1 MMDTAQLWKKEFGLS
16 ERVLELERTVTEK
29 IAPRLKELETA
40 REYHQVRMLSA
51 FRNNAIREQHFLGTT
66 GYGYDDIG
74 REAIDAL
81 FAEVF
86 GAEDALV
93 RMNIVSG
100 THALSLCLFGVL
112 RPGDKLVSVT
122 GNPYDTLAGVIGAE
136 GKGSLKDFGVA
147 YDKVPLKADG
157 TPDLE
162 AIRTAV
168 TEEVSAVLIQRSKGY
183 DWRETLSVAQ
193 IGEIIRTV
201 KSVNPK
207 TVCIVD
213 NCYGEFTEE
222 IEPTAVGADLMAGS
236 LIKNPGGGLARGGA
250 YVAGK
255 QKYVELAAY
264 KLNCVGQG
272 KEIGPTFGFNRE
284 ILQGFFMAP
293 HVTCEALKAAVFCA
307 GAFEELGYDVCPA
320 WDSPRGDIIQAI
332 RFGNRE
338 ALVAFCQGIQK
349 GAPIDSFVQPEPWD
363 MPGYDCQVIMAAGA
377 FTQGATTELSA
388 DAPIKP
394 PYVAYMQG
402 SLTYECGKAGVLVAI
417 QNMMEKN
424 LLR

>member
-1 MMDTAQLWKKEFGLS
+1 MMDVQQYLKQEFGLS
-16 ERVLELERTVTEK
+16 NQVLELEQRVSEK
-29 IAPRLKELETA
+29 IKPRLRELEAA
-40 REYHQVRMLSA
+40 REFHQLRVLCG
-51 FRNNAIREQHFLGTT
+51 FRNNGIREQHFLGTT

-81 FAEVF
+81 YADVF
-86 GAEDALV
+86 GSEDALV

-100 THALSLCLFGVL
+100 THALTLCLFGVL
-112 RPGDKLVSVT
+112 RPGDTLLSVT
-122 GNPYDTLAGVIGAE
+122 GTPYDTLAGVIGAD
-136 GKGSLKDFGVA
+136 GKGSLKDFGVSYGEVA
-147 YDKVPLKADG
+147 LLPDG
-157 TPDLE
+157 TPNLE
-162 AIRTAV
+162 AISRAAAKGAA
-168 TEEVSAVLIQRSKGY
+168 AVLIQRSKGY
-183 DWRETLSVAQ
+183 EWRETLSVKQ

-201 KSVNPK
+201 KQASPQ

-222 IEPTAVGADLMAGS
+222 QEPTAVGADLMAGS

-250 YVAGK
+250 YLAGK
-255 QKYVELAAY
+255 KQYIELAAY

-293 HVTCEALKAAVFCA
+293 HVTYEALKAAVFCA
-307 GAFEELGYDVCPA
+307 GAFEELGYDVCPKWNA
-320 WDSPRGDIIQAI
+320 PRGDIIQAV
-332 RFGNRE
+332 RFGNKE
-338 ALVAFCQGIQK
+338 ALIAFCQGIQK

-394 PYVAYMQG
+394 PYIAYMQG

-417 QNMMEKN
+417 QN
-424 LLR
+424 LLDQKK

>member
-1 MMDTAQLWKKEFGLS
+1 MMEVGQYLKHEFGLS
-16 ERVLELERTVTEK
+16 QRVLDIERRVTEK
-29 IAPRLKELETA
+29 IAPRLRELEAA
-40 REYHQVRMLSA
+40 REFHQIRVLNG
-51 FRNNAIREQHFLGTT
+51 FRKNAIREQHFLGTT
-66 GYGYDDIG
+66 GYGYDDLG

-81 FAEVF
+81 FADVF

-112 RPGDKLVSVT
+112 RPGDKLVSAT
-122 GNPYDTLAGVIGAE
+122 GNPYDTLAGVISAE
-136 GKGSLKDFGVA
+136 GQGSLKDFGVS
-147 YDKVPLKADG
+147 YDKVPLLPDG
-157 TPDLE
+157 TPDLDGIRR
-162 AIRTAV
+162 AITP
-168 TEEVSAVLIQRSKGY
+168 EVKAALIQRSKGY

-193 IGEIIRTV
+193 IGEIIRAV
-201 KSVNPK
+201 KEANPQ

-222 IEPTAVGADLMAGS
+222 VEPTAVGADLMAGS

-250 YVAGK
+250 YLAGK
-255 QKYVELAAY
+255 KDYIDLAAY

-307 GAFEELGYDVCPA
+307 GVFEELGYDVCPS
-320 WDSPRGDIIQAI
+320 WNSPRGDIIQAV
-332 RFGNRE
+332 RFGNKE
-338 ALVAFCQGIQK
+338 ALIAFCQGIQK

-402 SLTYECGKAGVLVAI
+402 SLTYECGKTGVLVAV
-417 QNMMEKN
+417 QNMIDQK
-424 LLR
+424 LL

>member
-1 MMDTAQLWKKEFGLS
+1 MMDVGQYLSREFGLS
-16 ERVLELERTVTEK
+16 QRVLDIERKVTEK
-29 IAPRLKELETA
+29 IVPRLQELEAA
-40 REYHQVRMLSA
+40 REFHQIRVLNG
-51 FRNNAIREQHFLGTT
+51 FRRNAIREQHFLGTT
-66 GYGYDDIG
+66 GYGYDDLG

-81 FAEVF
+81 YADVF

-122 GNPYDTLAGVIGAE
+122 GNPYDTLAGVISSDGQ
-136 GKGSLKDFGVA
+136 GSLKDFGVS
-147 YDKVPLKADG
+147 YDKVPLLPDG
-157 TPDLE
+157 TPDLDGIRK
-162 AIRTAV
+162 AITP
-168 TEEVSAVLIQRSKGY
+168 EVKAALIQRSKGY
-183 DWRETLSVAQ
+183 EWRETLSVAQ

-201 KSVNPK
+201 KEANPK

-222 IEPTAVGADLMAGS
+222 MEPTAVGADLMAGS

-250 YVAGK
+250 YLAGK
-255 QKYVELAAY
+255 KKYVDLAAY

-272 KEIGPTFGFNRE
+272 REIGPTFGFNRE

-307 GAFEELGYDVCPA
+307 GAFEELGYDVCPN
-320 WDSPRGDIIQAI
+320 WNSPRGDIIQAV
-332 RFGNRE
+332 RFGNKE
-338 ALVAFCQGIQK
+338 ALIAFCQGIQK

-402 SLTYECGKAGVLVAI
+402 SLTYECGKTGVLVAI
-417 QNMMEKN
+417 QNMIDQK
-424 LLR
+424 LL

>member
-1 MMDTAQLWKKEFGLS
+1 MEVGQYLKREFGLS
-16 ERVLELERTVTEK
+16 QRVLDIERRVTEK
-29 IAPRLKELETA
+29 IAPRLRELEAA
-40 REYHQVRMLSA
+40 REFHQIRVLNG
-51 FRNNAIREQHFLGTT
+51 FRKNAIREQHFLGTT
-66 GYGYDDIG
+66 GYGYDDLG

-81 FAEVF
+81 FADVF

-122 GNPYDTLAGVIGAE
+122 GNPYDTLAGVISAE
-136 GKGSLKDFGVA
+136 GQGSLKDFGVS
-147 YDKVPLKADG
+147 YDKVPLLPDG
-157 TPDLE
+157 TPDLDGIRR
-162 AIRTAV
+162 AITP
-168 TEEVSAVLIQRSKGY
+168 EVKAALIQRSKGY

-193 IGEIIRTV
+193 IGEIIRAV
-201 KSVNPK
+201 KEANPQ

-222 IEPTAVGADLMAGS
+222 VEPTAVGADLMAGS

-250 YVAGK
+250 YLAGK
-255 QKYVELAAY
+255 KDYIDLAAY

-307 GAFEELGYDVCPA
+307 GVFEELGYDVCPS
-320 WDSPRGDIIQAI
+320 WNSPRGDIIQAV
-332 RFGNRE
+332 RFGNKE
-338 ALVAFCQGIQK
+338 ALIAFCQGIQK

-388 DAPIKP
+388 DAPVKP

-402 SLTYECGKAGVLVAI
+402 SLTYECGKTGVLVAV
-417 QNMMEKN
+417 QNMIDQK
-424 LLR
+424 LL

>member
-1 MMDTAQLWKKEFGLS
+1 MMDTGQYLKREFGLS
-16 ERVLELERTVTEK
+16 QRVLDIERAVTEK
-29 IAPRLKELETA
+29 IAPRLRELEAA
-40 REYHQVRMLSA
+40 REFHQIRVLNG
-51 FRNNAIREQHFLGTT
+51 FRSNAIREQHFLGTT
-66 GYGYDDIG
+66 GYGYDDLG

-81 FAEVF
+81 YADVF

-122 GNPYDTLAGVIGAE
+122 GNPYDTLAGVISAE
-136 GKGSLKDFGVA
+136 GQGSLKDFGVS
-147 YDKVPLKADG
+147 YGKVPLLPDG
-157 TPDLE
+157 TPDLDGIRR
-162 AIRTAV
+162 AITP
-168 TEEVSAVLIQRSKGY
+168 EVGAALIQRSKGY
-183 DWRETLSVAQ
+183 EWRETLSVAQ

-201 KSVNPK
+201 KDVNPQ

-222 IEPTAVGADLMAGS
+222 MEPTAVGADLMAGS

-250 YVAGK
+250 YLAGK
-255 QKYVELAAY
+255 KKYIDLAAY
-264 KLNCVGQG
+264 KLNCIGQG

-307 GAFEELGYDVCPA
+307 GAFEELGYDVCPG
-320 WDSPRGDIIQAI
+320 WNSPRGDIIQAI
-332 RFGNRE
+332 RFGSKE
-338 ALVAFCQGIQK
+338 ALIAFCQGIQK

-402 SLTYECGKAGVLVAI
+402 SLTYECGKTGVLVAI
-417 QNMMEKN
+417 QNLLDQN
-424 LLR
+424 LL

>member
-1 MMDTAQLWKKEFGLS
+1 MMEVGQYLKREFGLS
-16 ERVLELERTVTEK
+16 QRVLDIEQSVTEK
-29 IAPRLKELETA
+29 ITPRLRELEAA
-40 REYHQVRMLSA
+40 REFHQIRVLNG
-51 FRNNAIREQHFLGTT
+51 FRKNAIREQHFLGTT
-66 GYGYDDIG
+66 GYGYDDLG
-74 REAIDAL
+74 REAIDTLYAD
-81 FAEVF
+81 VF

-122 GNPYDTLAGVIGAE
+122 GNPYDTLAGVISAE
-136 GKGSLKDFGVA
+136 GQGSLSDFGVS
-147 YDKVPLKADG
+147 YDKVPLLPDG

-162 AIRTAV
+162 GIRRAITP
-168 TEEVSAVLIQRSKGY
+168 EVKAALIQRSKGY
-183 DWRETLSVAQ
+183 EWRETLPVAQ

-201 KSVNPK
+201 KEANPQ

-222 IEPTAVGADLMAGS
+222 LEPTAVGADLMAGS

-250 YVAGK
+250 YLAGK
-255 QKYVELAAY
+255 KKYIDLAAY

-307 GAFEELGYDVCPA
+307 GVFEELGYDVCPG
-320 WDSPRGDIIQAI
+320 WNSPRGDIIQAV
-332 RFGNRE
+332 RFGNKE
-338 ALVAFCQGIQK
+338 ALIAFCQGIQK
-349 GAPIDSFVQPEPWD
+349 GAPD
-363 MPGYDCQVIMAAGA
+363 
-377 FTQGATTELSA
+377 
-388 DAPIKP
+388 
-394 PYVAYMQG
+394 
-402 SLTYECGKAGVLVAI
+402 
-417 QNMMEKN
+417 
-424 LLR
+424 

>member
-1 MMDTAQLWKKEFGLS
+1 MEVGQYLKREFGLS
-16 ERVLELERTVTEK
+16 QRVLDIERRVTEK
-29 IAPRLKELETA
+29 IAPRLRELEA
-40 REYHQVRMLSA
+40 VREFHQIRVLNG
-51 FRNNAIREQHFLGTT
+51 FRKNAIREQHFLGTT
-66 GYGYDDIG
+66 GYGYDDLG

-81 FAEVF
+81 FADVF

-122 GNPYDTLAGVIGAE
+122 GNPYDTLAGVISAE
-136 GKGSLKDFGVA
+136 GQGSLKDFGVS
-147 YDKVPLKADG
+147 YDKVPLLPDG
-157 TPDLE
+157 TPDLDGIRR
-162 AIRTAV
+162 AITP
-168 TEEVSAVLIQRSKGY
+168 EVKAALIQRSKGY

-193 IGEIIRTV
+193 IGEIIRAV
-201 KSVNPK
+201 KEANPQ

-222 IEPTAVGADLMAGS
+222 AEPTAVGADLMAGS

-250 YVAGK
+250 YLAGK
-255 QKYVELAAY
+255 KNYIDLAAY

-307 GAFEELGYDVCPA
+307 GVFEELGYDVCPR
-320 WDSPRGDIIQAI
+320 WDSQRGDIIQAV
-332 RFGNRE
+332 RFGNKE
-338 ALVAFCQGIQK
+338 ALIAFCQGIQK

-388 DAPIKP
+388 DAPVKP

-402 SLTYECGKAGVLVAI
+402 SLTYECGKTGVLVAV
-417 QNMMEKN
+417 QNMIDQK
-424 LLR
+424 LL

>member
-1 MMDTAQLWKKEFGLS
+1 MMDVGQYLSREFGLS
-16 ERVLELERTVTEK
+16 QRVLDIERKVTEK
-29 IAPRLKELETA
+29 IAPRLQELEAA
-40 REYHQVRMLSA
+40 REFHQIRVLNG
-51 FRNNAIREQHFLGTT
+51 FRRNAIREQHFLGTT
-66 GYGYDDIG
+66 GYGYDDLG

-81 FAEVF
+81 YADVF

-122 GNPYDTLAGVIGAE
+122 GNPYDTLAGVISSDGQ
-136 GKGSLKDFGVA
+136 GSLKDFGVS
-147 YDKVPLKADG
+147 YDKVPLLPDG
-157 TPDLE
+157 TPDLDGIRK
-162 AIRTAV
+162 AITP
-168 TEEVSAVLIQRSKGY
+168 EVKAALIQRSKGY
-183 DWRETLSVAQ
+183 EWRETLSVAQ

-201 KSVNPK
+201 KEANPQ

-222 IEPTAVGADLMAGS
+222 MEPTAVGADLMAGS

-250 YVAGK
+250 YLAGK
-255 QKYVELAAY
+255 KKYVDLAAY

-307 GAFEELGYDVCPA
+307 GAFEELGYDVCPN
-320 WDSPRGDIIQAI
+320 WNSPRGDIIQAV
-332 RFGNRE
+332 RFGNKE
-338 ALVAFCQGIQK
+338 ALIAFCQGIQK

-402 SLTYECGKAGVLVAI
+402 SLTYECGKTGVLVAI
-417 QNMMEKN
+417 QNMIDQK
-424 LLR
+424 LL

>member
-1 MMDTAQLWKKEFGLS
+1 MEVGQYLKREFGLS
-16 ERVLELERTVTEK
+16 QRVLDIEQRVTEK
-29 IAPRLKELETA
+29 ITPRLRELEAA
-40 REYHQVRMLSA
+40 REFHQIRVLNG
-51 FRNNAIREQHFLGTT
+51 FRKNAIREQHFLGTT
-66 GYGYDDIG
+66 GYGYDDLG

-81 FAEVF
+81 YADVF

-122 GNPYDTLAGVIGAE
+122 GNPYDTLAGVISAE
-136 GKGSLKDFGVA
+136 GQGSLSDFGVS
-147 YDKVPLKADG
+147 YGKVPLLPDG

-162 AIRTAV
+162 GIRRAITP
-168 TEEVSAVLIQRSKGY
+168 EVKAALIQRSKGY
-183 DWRETLSVAQ
+183 EWRETLSVAQ
-193 IGEIIRTV
+193 IGEIIRAV
-201 KSVNPK
+201 KEANPQ

-222 IEPTAVGADLMAGS
+222 LEPTAVGADLMAGS

-250 YVAGK
+250 YLAGK
-255 QKYVELAAY
+255 KKYIDLAAY

-307 GAFEELGYDVCPA
+307 GVFEELGYDVCPG
-320 WDSPRGDIIQAI
+320 WNSPRGDIIQAV
-332 RFGNRE
+332 RFGNKD
-338 ALVAFCQGIQK
+338 ALIAFCQGIQK

-402 SLTYECGKAGVLVAI
+402 SLTYECGKTGVLVAV
-417 QNMMEKN
+417 QNMIDQK
-424 LLR
+424 LL

>member
-1 MMDTAQLWKKEFGLS
+1 MMEVGQYLKREFGLS
-16 ERVLELERTVTEK
+16 QRVLDIERRVTEK
-29 IAPRLKELETA
+29 IAPRLRELEA
-40 REYHQVRMLSA
+40 VREFHQIRVLNG
-51 FRNNAIREQHFLGTT
+51 FRKNAIREQHFLGTT
-66 GYGYDDIG
+66 GYGYDDLG

-81 FAEVF
+81 FADVF

-122 GNPYDTLAGVIGAE
+122 GNPYDTLAGVISAE
-136 GKGSLKDFGVA
+136 GQGSLKDFGVS
-147 YDKVPLKADG
+147 YDKVPLLPDG
-157 TPDLE
+157 TPDLDGIRR
-162 AIRTAV
+162 AITP
-168 TEEVSAVLIQRSKGY
+168 EVKAALIQRSKGY

-193 IGEIIRTV
+193 IGEIIRAV
-201 KSVNPK
+201 KEANPQ

-222 IEPTAVGADLMAGS
+222 AEPTAVGADLMAGS

-250 YVAGK
+250 YLAGK
-255 QKYVELAAY
+255 KNYIDLAAY

-307 GAFEELGYDVCPA
+307 GVFEELGYDVCPR
-320 WDSPRGDIIQAI
+320 WDSQRGDIIQAV
-332 RFGNRE
+332 RFGNKE
-338 ALVAFCQGIQK
+338 ALIAFCQGIQK

-388 DAPIKP
+388 DAPVKP

-402 SLTYECGKAGVLVAI
+402 SLTYECGKTGVLVAV
-417 QNMMEKN
+417 QNMIDQK
-424 LLR
+424 LL